1 MTPQPGPTVEMA
13 SSSPTTGQ
21 AGPAADA
28 DFTGSASSDRD
39 GPAGAGADRPGPSA
53 SRMSRR
59 LVVYAGSATGFAG
72 VAASRSDAT
81 IHPDRFDQL
90 VAVAACLGFVLM
102 SGLAVGVIAAG
113 VRRVVE
119 LRAGSPVAHILRML
133 VTVSG
138 YLVILVGALLLLHL
152 PIGQLLLSGAVTGV
166 LLGIAAQQSLANA
179 FAGIF
184 IILAAP
190 FRVGDR
196 ITLRSGT
203 LGGQYDGRVHDISLA
218 YTTLETSDGPMS
230 FANAVVLTAAVGPQR
245 GPRTHT
251 DSPAT
256 AATAATAS
264 TPAPVP
270 GGLR

>member
-1 MTPQPGPTVEMA
+1 MTPQQGPTVEIA
-13 SSSPTTGQ
+13 YSSQIRGVE
-21 AGPAADA
+21 APAADA
-28 DFTGSASSDRD
+28 DSRRAETADHD
-39 GPAGAGADRPGPSA
+39 VPAGGADRPGPSA

-59 LVVYAGSATGFAG
+59 LVVYAAAATGFAG
-72 VAASRSDAT
+72 IAASRSDAS

-90 VAVAACLGFVLM
+90 VAVAACVGFVLM
-102 SGLAVGVIAAG
+102 SGLAVGVVAAG
-113 VRRVVE
+113 LRQIVE

-133 VTVSG
+133 VTVGG

-190 FRVGDR
+190 FRVGDL

-218 YTTLETSDGPMS
+218 YTTLHTSDGPMS
-230 FANAVVLTAAVGPQR
+230 FANAVVLTAAVGPPGR
-245 GPRTHT
+245 PAANN
-251 DSPAT
+251 DPSAT
-256 AATAATAS
+256 AATAACG
-264 TPAPVP
+264 V
-270 GGLR
+270 R

>member
-1 MTPQPGPTVEMA
+1 MTPQQGPTAEIA
-13 SSSPTTGQ
+13 YSSPTTGEE
-21 AGPAADA
+21 APAADQ
-28 DFTGSASSDRD
+28 DFRWAEAADRD
-39 GPAGAGADRPGPSA
+39 VPARGVTDPPGQSA

-59 LVVYAGSATGFAG
+59 LVVYAASATGFAG
-72 VAASRSDAT
+72 IAASRSDAS

-90 VAVAACLGFVLM
+90 VAVAACVGFVLM
-102 SGLAVGVIAAG
+102 SGLAVGVVAAG
-113 VRRVVE
+113 LRRIVE

-133 VTVSG
+133 VTVGG
-138 YLVILVGALLLLHL
+138 YLVILVVALLLLHL

-190 FRVGDR
+190 FRVGDL

-218 YTTLETSDGPMS
+218 YTTLQTSDGPMS
-230 FANAVVLTAAVGPQR
+230 FANAVVLTAAVGPRR
-245 GPRTHT
+245 GPAADNHP
-251 DSPAT
+251 SAAAGA
-256 AATAATAS
+256 AATA
-264 TPAPVP
+264 PCGV
-270 GGLR
+270 R